1 MHTKAYF
8 LLSLC
13 LLLGGQLA
21 QAQIVPREVEIVKEQ
36 QGKRYFIY
44 ARNTNHCPVSVIF
57 SFEAENTCG
66 VPQQHVLVEA
76 QAQKQ
81 LLFELS
87 ACDSRKSFKFNYRYT
102 YWLGNIQLDNWDKDF
117 IYTLPFSSGSAYKV
131 MQGYFGDYSHQGE
144 YALDFQM
151 PEGTPI
157 VAMRGGTVVQVK
169 QDSDRGGP
177 NVSFANEGN
186 YILIYHEDG
195 TFAVYFHLRKNGSM
209 VREGAR
215 VRQGQRIAY
224 SGNTGWS
231 SEPHLH
237 VSVLSYRPKVNAKN
251 MITYSTFFRTSRE
264 EKVIL
269 EKGKNY
275 TALQ

>member
-1 MHTKAYF
+1 MHTFNTF
-8 LLSLC
+8 LTSLC
-13 LLLGGQLA
+13 LLGLSLTTS
-21 QAQIVPREVEIVKEQ
+21 AQIVPKEVEIIKEQ
-36 QGKRYFIY
+36 SGKAYRIY

-66 VPQQHVLVEA
+66 QPSAHVLVEA
-76 QAQKQ
+76 QARKQ
-81 LLFELS
+81 FLFEVA
-87 ACDSRKSFKFNYRYT
+87 ACDSRKAYKFNYRYT
-102 YWLGNIQLDNWDKDF
+102 YWLGDIQLSSHNNDF
-117 IYTLPFSSGSAYKV
+117 IYTLPFSPGSSYKV

-144 YALDFQM
+144 YALDFLM

-157 VAMRGGTVVQVK
+157 VAMRGGVVVQVK
-169 QDSDRGGP
+169 QDSDKGGP
-177 NVSFANEGN
+177 NVSFANDGN

-195 TFAVYFHLRKNGSM
+195 TFATYFHLRKNGSL

-215 VRQGQRIAY
+215 VRQGQRIAF

-251 MITYSTFFRTSRE
+251 MITYSTFFKTSE
-264 EKVIL
+264 QEKVIL
-269 EKGKNY
+269 RKGKSY
-275 TALQ
+275 TAVR